1 MAKKK
6 QNANMLKIWAYEDSN
21 FSTIV
26 GGLPKPLTV
35 SINPNSYKRV
45 YKPLKS
51 KKQGRKLANGE
62 LVYERV
68 FVDPP
73 PERFQME
80 LWFDGTGAIPFV
92 EGSKNKFEDVVQEI
106 EAFKK
111 QALLYNGKIHSSNF
125 IKLEWGGNKGL
136 IFKGQLE
143 DFSVDYTLFDKS
155 GKPLRAKGS
164 ATFVQTMN
172 AAARE
177 SMKKK
182 NSPDLTH
189 IRVVKDGDT
198 LPLMCY
204 RIYGNS
210 TYYIQVAKANL
221 LENVMSLEPGQR
233 IYFPPLEN

>member
-1 MAKKK
+1 
-6 QNANMLKIWAYEDSN
+6 MLKIWAYEDSN
-21 FSTIV
+21 FSSTV
-26 GGLPKPLTV
+26 AGLPKPLTV
-35 SINPNSYKRV
+35 SINPDSYKRV

-51 KKQGRKLANGE
+51 KNQGRKLANGE

-68 FVDPP
+68 YVDPP

-80 LWFDGTGAIPFV
+80 LWFDGTGAIPAV
-92 EGSKNKFEDVVQEI
+92 EGSTTTFVDIAEEI

-111 QALLYNGKIHSSNF
+111 QALLYNGKIHSSNY

-143 DFSVDYTLFDKS
+143 DFSVSYTLFDRS
-155 GKPLRAKGS
+155 GKPLRAKGT

-172 AAARE
+172 AATRE
-177 SMKKK
+177 SLKKK

-189 IRVVKDGDT
+189 IREVQAGDT

-204 RIYGNS
+204 RIYGDS
-210 TYYIQVAKANL
+210 TFYIQVARANQL
-221 LENVMSLEPGQR
+221 ADVMFLEPGQR
-233 IYFPPLEN
+233 IYFPPIEK